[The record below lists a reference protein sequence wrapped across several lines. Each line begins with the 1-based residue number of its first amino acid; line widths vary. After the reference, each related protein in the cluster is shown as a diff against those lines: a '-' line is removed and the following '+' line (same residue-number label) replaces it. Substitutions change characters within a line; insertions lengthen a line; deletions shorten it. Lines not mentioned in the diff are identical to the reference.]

1 MRIKLNTQV
10 QGHYLEV
17 MKRFDRKLF
26 EALLPPVGKTEIVDF
41 TGSETGDK
49 VHLRFITPF
58 KAEWISDI
66 TEHGQNEEEAW
77 FVDEGR
83 VLPFGLTY
91 WKHRHIVR
99 KIDDNTSEIIDD
111 ITYKASNS
119 LFSLVMYPGLY
130 LSFYPRKPIYRKYFK
145 KDK

>member
-17 MKRFDRKLF
+17 MKKFDRKLF

-66 TEHGQNEEEAW
+66 TEHGQNEE
-77 FVDEGR
+77 
-83 VLPFGLTY
+83 
-91 WKHRHIVR
+91 
-99 KIDDNTSEIIDD
+99 
-111 ITYKASNS
+111 
-119 LFSLVMYPGLY
+119 
-130 LSFYPRKPIYRKYFK
+130 
-145 KDK
+145 